1 MASDSERI
9 NLAYEAWIE
18 LIENISSSKDDDRI
32 RLAVINAY
40 RNAFNIKNDQPLNVS
55 DTTISSLR
63 SNIKAL
69 RKLSFLGALSCLGKY
84 FQNDNPKC
92 SNRLVKSR
100 K

>member
-1 MASDSERI
+1 MASGRM
-9 NLAYEAWIE
+9 NLAYKAWIE

-40 RNAFNIKNDQPLNVS
+40 RKAFNIENDQPLDVS
-55 DTTISSLR
+55 DITISSLR
-63 SNIKAL
+63 GNIRAL

-92 SNRLVKSR
+92 SNRLVKIR